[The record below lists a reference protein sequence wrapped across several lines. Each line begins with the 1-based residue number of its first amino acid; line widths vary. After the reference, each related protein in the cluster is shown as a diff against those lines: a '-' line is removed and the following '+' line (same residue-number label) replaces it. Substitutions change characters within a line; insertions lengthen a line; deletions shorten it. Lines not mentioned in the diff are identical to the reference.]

1 MAENVFRE
9 DGDFLGRVR
18 EAVVE
23 RDDLNLRLQT
33 IREDLKKAKKQAAD
47 EEKSI
52 RDETDSTIKKRRLE
66 LSSEYNRHINENQAK
81 VKKAEAARDK
91 GKSAQVNERIK
102 EETKDLRHENRNK
115 EKQIKKLFKENK
127 VPLFCRTKFYYYMFM
142 PKGLLDRLKMA
153 GSFFLIYLCFP
164 TVLTWLFRITAFS
177 GMNEKKRDILSVIIL
192 AGVVIILIL
201 VYFFIYIKTK
211 VKYLEEIKEGREI
224 RDDIA
229 YNDKKIKAIRKKIL
243 KDKDESFYEL
253 SDYDDRIR
261 ELTIEAENISDE
273 KREALK
279 NFDESVKNDIMNEI
293 NNRRK
298 PVLDDILNNRD
309 RLTEELSETE
319 KAYKE
324 KCLFISNN
332 YASYIGE
339 EFCTQDRL
347 NDLIQIMADGAAE
360 TVSDAIAYYKNPAPK
375 D

>member
-9 DGDFLGRVR
+9 DGDFLVKVR

-23 RDDLNLRLQT
+23 RDTLNQRLQT
-33 IREDLKKAKKQAAD
+33 IKDELKKAKKSAAD

-52 RDETDSTIKKRRLE
+52 RDEIDSTIKKRRLE

-102 EETKDLRHENRNK
+102 EETKELRLDNRHK

-127 VPLFCRTKFYYYMFM
+127 VPLFCRTKFYYFMFM
-142 PKGLLDRLKMA
+142 PKGFLDLLKMV
-153 GSFFLIYLCFP
+153 GSFILIYLCFP
-164 TVLTWLFRITAFS
+164 TVLTWLLRITAFA
-177 GMNEKKRDILSVIIL
+177 GMNEKKRDIISVIVL
-192 AGVVIILIL
+192 AGVVIVLILI
-201 VYFFIYIKTK
+201 YFFIYIGTK

-224 RDDIA
+224 RNEIA
-229 YNDKKIKAIRKKIL
+229 FNDNKIKAIRKRIL

-253 SDYDDRIR
+253 SDFDDRIS
-261 ELTIEAENISDE
+261 ELNKEAEDISDE

-279 NFDESVKNDIMNEI
+279 NFDECVKNDIMNEI

-298 PVLDDILNNRD
+298 PVLDEILNNKES
-309 RLTEELSETE
+309 LTAELSDTE

-347 NDLIQIMADGAAE
+347 NDLIQIMADGAAD
-360 TVSDAIAYYKNPAPK
+360 TVSDAIAYYKNPTPK